1 MSERTK
7 KERQS
12 RGMFAGAVLV
22 AVGVACWLVFT
33 QEAAEITPDHDSSAD
48 GTASAAMDA
57 PTSLMNT
64 VVVELDSQWADETAD
79 VHSSTDESEAWL
91 GPFLSLSVPMRE
103 QPVGEDPEVRAVFD
117 LPPEHRYEALVGLVD
132 EGNAIAAFRLWFE
145 LALCNSTPRDE
156 AEFEAGIARM
166 YETRTWMGNPD
177 NPPSVHF
184 DPQREERQ
192 ARNRRR
198 FCLTT
203 PADAGNDRTDLI
215 KQAAA
220 EGVVPAMG
228 VYMSEIVG
236 EHPDE
241 AIELAYRIWEA
252 GSANGASFLANQY
265 AEGWEGQA
273 PDRVRAA
280 AFGFIAGQLAIQ
292 RIHENPYQGDLRP
305 YQEFLEFIRSQRR
318 DRMLGLG
325 VAEFNE
331 AYELART
338 LLEENP
344 NCCF

>member
-1 MSERTK
+1 MSDRTK
-7 KERQS
+7 KEWRS
-12 RGMFAGAVLV
+12 RGMLAGAVLA
-22 AVGVACWLVFT
+22 AVGIACWSVFT
-33 QEAAEITPDHDSSAD
+33 QEAVEETPNHDSSAD

-57 PTSLMNT
+57 SSSP
-64 VVVELDSQWADETAD
+64 LDAIVPESGSRQVYETAD
-79 VHSSTDESEAWL
+79 AQDATNESEAWL
-91 GPFLSLSVPMRE
+91 GPFQTLSVPMRE
-103 QPVGEDPEVRAVFD
+103 QPANADPDVRAVFD
-117 LPPEHRYEALVGLVD
+117 LPPERRYQALVGLVD
-132 EGNAIAAFRLWFE
+132 DGNAIAAFRLWFE

-166 YETRTWMGNPD
+166 YETRTWMGNSD

-203 PADAGNDRTDLI
+203 PDDARDGRTDLL
-215 KQAAA
+215 KRAAA

-228 VYMSEIVG
+228 VYMSEIVA
-236 EHPDE
+236 ERPDE
-241 AIELAYRIWEA
+241 AIDLAYRMWEA
-252 GSANGASFLANQY
+252 GSGNGASFLANQY